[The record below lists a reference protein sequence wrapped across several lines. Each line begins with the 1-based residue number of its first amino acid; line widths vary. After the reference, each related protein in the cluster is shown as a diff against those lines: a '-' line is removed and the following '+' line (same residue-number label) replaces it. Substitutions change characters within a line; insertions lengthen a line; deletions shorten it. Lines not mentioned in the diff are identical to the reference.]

1 MRLESVTAE
10 LRPRSDWEAVDLG
23 LALVRRDFRR
33 LFACWWLGM
42 VPVLAL
48 FPLLLPEHPVLLLFI
63 AAWWMPVGS
72 RLVLFVL
79 SRRLFG
85 DVPGWKEILR
95 EWPRACVRRFG
106 FRMLWARLSPWRPL
120 TMAVEDLEGLRG
132 KDYAQRVRLL
142 LRRGDATVVMLALW
156 RAALTGWLSLAL
168 FFTGMMFLPA
178 GQAEEWQVL
187 VDAWSND
194 SWNEIPALVGW
205 MGMVSLLLSMSL
217 VDVFATGAGFGIYVN
232 HRTWIEG
239 WDVELAF
246 RRLGNRL
253 RGAGAALLGL
263 VLLCGLAPR
272 VEAGPKET
280 IEEVKAHEDF
290 TVHSVEYKV
299 SNPGS
304 SSSWNW
310 DGSWLAGLA
319 QVLMWLIVGAFLFFI
334 GWLIWRYRH
343 LLAGGASVSG
353 KRVPAPRAQVVMG
366 MAVAPES
373 LPRDIPGAAMDL
385 WRVGRR
391 QEAMSLLYR
400 GTISKLIEIAG
411 VEIAE
416 SDTESDCLR
425 RVEAEAAA
433 HAGYFGG
440 LTAAWMM
447 LAYGR
452 NAPPDEAMQELC
464 DRWPYV
470 EGRGA

>member
-48 FPLLLPEHPVLLLFI
+48 FPVLLPEHPLWLLLI
-63 AAWWMPVGS
+63 CAWWVPVGS

-85 DVPGWKEILR
+85 DLPGWKEIFR

-132 KDYAQRVRLL
+132 KEYAQRVRLL

-156 RAALTGWLSLAL
+156 RVALTGWLALSL
-168 FFTGMMFLPA
+168 FFTAMMFLPS
-178 GQAEEWQVL
+178 GQAEEWEAL
-187 VDAWSND
+187 VAAWND
-194 SWNEIPALVGW
+194 GSWSEIPAAVGW
-205 MGMVSLLLSMSL
+205 LGMISLLVSMAL

-253 RGAGAALLGL
+253 RGAGAAVLGL
-263 VLLCGLAPR
+263 LLVLGLAP
-272 VEAGPKET
+272 VAEAGPKET
-280 IEEVKAHEDF
+280 IGEVMADADF
-290 TVHSVEYKV
+290 TVYTVEERV
-299 SNPGS
+299 PNPRAPS
-304 SSSWNW
+304 SSNW
-310 DGSWLAGLA
+310 DASWLAGIA
-319 QVLMWLIVGAFLFFI
+319 QGLMWLVIAAFI
-334 GWLIWRYRH
+334 GLLVWLIWRFRH
-343 LLAGGASVSG
+343 LLKGGG
-353 KRVPAPRAQVVMG
+353 GPRGQRVPAPRAQVVMG

-373 LPRDIPGAAMDL
+373 LPADIPGAAMDL

-400 GTISKLIEIAG
+400 GAISKLIATDG

-425 RVEAEAAA
+425 RVTAEAAGR
-433 HAGYFGG
+433 AGYFGG
-440 LTAAWMM
+440 LTEAWMR

-452 NAPPDEAMQELC
+452 CVPPDEAMRDLC
-464 DRWPYV
+464 ERWPFV
-470 EGRGA
+470 EGRTP

>member
-1 MRLESVTAE
+1 M
-10 LRPRSDWEAVDLG
+10 
-23 LALVRRDFRR
+23 
-33 LFACWWLGM
+33 
-42 VPVLAL
+42 
-48 FPLLLPEHPVLLLFI
+48 
-63 AAWWMPVGS
+63 
-72 RLVLFVL
+72 
-79 SRRLFG
+79 
-85 DVPGWKEILR
+85 
-95 EWPRACVRRFG
+95 
-106 FRMLWARLSPWRPL
+106 
-120 TMAVEDLEGLRG
+120 
-132 KDYAQRVRLL
+132 
-142 LRRGDATVVMLALW
+142 
-156 RAALTGWLSLAL
+156 
-168 FFTGMMFLPA
+168 
-178 GQAEEWQVL
+178 
-187 VDAWSND
+187 DAWSDD
-194 SWNEIPALVGW
+194 SWDEIPPLVGW

-217 VDVFATGAGFGIYVN
+217 VDVFATGCGFGIYVN

-253 RGAGAALLGL
+253 RGAGAAVLGL
-263 VLLCGLAPR
+263 LLVFGLAPR

-299 SNPGS
+299 ANPGK
-304 SSSWNW
+304 SSWSGW
-310 DGSWLAGLA
+310 DVSWLGVLA
-319 QVLMWLIVGAFLFFI
+319 QGLMWLVIGAFLFFV

-343 LLAGGASVSG
+343 LFAGGAVPQG
-353 KRVPAPRAQVVMG
+353 KRLPAPRAQVVMG

-373 LPRDIPGAAMDL
+373 LPQDIPRAAMDL

-400 GTISKLIEIAG
+400 GTISKLIATAG

-425 RVEAEAAA
+425 RVEAEASA

-452 NAPPDEAMQELC
+452 SAPPDEAMQELC
-464 DRWPYV
+464 ERWPFM
-470 EGRGA
+470 EGRTS